1 MASLQARNPLR
12 SAHPLIVI
20 NKILSLTAFIIL
32 LGAGWVAVCYL
43 KTEIIG
49 YMYGPPQEA
58 HQRPGVMQVGESA
71 AMPKTPAA
79 PLVYSCTGDAE
90 HYHSLAHMP
99 DRCERTAL
107 SEQAALQRGL
117 KPCQV
122 CHPR

>member
-20 NKILSLTAFIIL
+20 NKILSLTAFIVL

-43 KTEIIG
+43 KTEINS
-49 YMYGPPQEA
+49 YMYGPAQAAPY
-58 HQRPGVMQVGESA
+58 RPGVVQVSEAASA
-71 AMPKTPAA
+71 HKPSTV
-79 PLVYSCTGDAE
+79 PLVYSCTGDQE
-90 HYHSLAHMP
+90 HYHTLAHMP

-122 CHPR
+122 CHSR